1 MTTIN
6 QNKMN
11 REIDACTVQYL
22 QMIQNAIARMS
33 TSSALF
39 KGFSATI
46 VAGISLITYSKQSVI
61 ILLLSF
67 IPIIVFAILDIY
79 YLMLERKMRYL
90 YQLVRTGEHPCDY
103 NMEIIIGKSDYERA
117 RIRKRDLVK
126 SPSICIFYPAMIMIL
141 VIVLLMEIGGIV

>member
-1 MTTIN
+1 MANIN
-6 QNKMN
+6 QNNMN
-11 REIDACTVQYL
+11 REIDSRTIQYL

-33 TSSALF
+33 TSAALF

-90 YQLVRTGEHPCDY
+90 YQLVRTGEQPCDFD
-103 NMEIIIGKSDYERA
+103 MELTIGKPDYEKA

-126 SPSICIFYPAMIMIL
+126 SPSICIFYPAMIVIL
-141 VIVLLMEIGGIV
+141 IIVLLMEIGGMV

>member
-1 MTTIN
+1 MANIN
-6 QNKMN
+6 QNNMN
-11 REIDACTVQYL
+11 REIDSRTIQYL

-33 TSSALF
+33 TSAALF

-90 YQLVRTGEHPCDY
+90 YQLVRTGEQPCDFD
-103 NMEIIIGKSDYERA
+103 MELTIGKPDYEKA

-126 SPSICIFYPAMIMIL
+126 SPSICIFYPAMI
-141 VIVLLMEIGGIV
+141 VIVCFHT